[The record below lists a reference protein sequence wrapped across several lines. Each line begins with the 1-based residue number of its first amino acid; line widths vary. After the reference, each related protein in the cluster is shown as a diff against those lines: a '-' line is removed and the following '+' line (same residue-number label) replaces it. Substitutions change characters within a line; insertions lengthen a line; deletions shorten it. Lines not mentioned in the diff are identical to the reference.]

1 MAAPFLRDHP
11 DLRPFV
17 LPDVRLTGRN
27 IGAGSYGSVE
37 EVEIP
42 GAICAAKKIHDFF
55 QDRSQVSEVEIT
67 RVSEQFVVE
76 CRLMSTIR
84 HPRIVQFLGVFFFP
98 RSRLPALVLEKMLTS
113 LHEVLDPETEGREE
127 REDSENKPYIP
138 LALKCAILLDVG
150 QGLAFLH
157 SRTPPIIH
165 RDLSARNVLLT
176 TGMAA
181 KIADLGMAR
190 LIPSLRRAATM
201 TKAPGASIYMPPE
214 ARVNESRYDVTIDV
228 FSFGVLAIF
237 TLSQIFPDP
246 LPAAYMDE
254 ERMTMVGRTELQRR
268 GTYMQKIERQ
278 LREEHPL
285 ILMIQNCLNNLPR
298 QRPLIGRAIEFLSQ
312 ARGEIQDEEGDM
324 NRLELVQSLREKTH
338 LIQSKDEENRSF
350 SEQNR
355 SLGEQVRSFSE
366 QNRSLGEQVR
376 SFSEQNRSLGEQVR
390 SFSEQNRSLGE
401 QVCSFSEQN
410 RSFREQIC
418 SLETRNHD
426 KDAEMEQLRSQL
438 QVYRNR
444 GMNAMIMNNN
454 ILHI

>member
-1 MAAPFLRDHP
+1 MAARFLRDHP

-17 LPDVRLTGRN
+17 ISDVRLTGKI
-27 IGAGSYGSVE
+27 IGSGSYGSVE

-55 QDRSQVSEVEIT
+55 QDRSQVSEVEIA
-67 RVSEQFVVE
+67 RASEQFVVE

-84 HPRIVQFLGVFFFP
+84 HPRIVQFLGVCFFP
-98 RSRLPALVLEKMLTS
+98 RSRLPALVMQMMYTS

-138 LALKCAILLDVG
+138 LALKCSILCDVG

-157 SRTPPIIH
+157 SRNPPIIH

-190 LIPSLRRAATM
+190 IIPALRMAVIM

-214 ARVNESRYDVTIDV
+214 ALEDESRYDVTIDV
-228 FSFGVLAIF
+228 FSFGIISLF
-237 TLSQIFPDP
+237 TLSQMFPKP
-246 LPAAYMDE
+246 LPAMYMDE
-254 ERMTMVGRTELQRR
+254 ERMMIVGRTELQRR
-268 GTYMQKIERQ
+268 GSYMQKIERQ

-285 ILMIQNCLNNLPR
+285 ILMIQNCLKNLPR

-312 ARGEIQDEEGDM
+312 ARREIHDEMGDM
-324 NRLELVQSLREKTH
+324 NRLELVQSLREMTQ
-338 LIQSKDEENRSF
+338 LIQSKDEEIRSF

-355 SLGEQVRSFSE
+355 SLGG
-366 QNRSLGEQVR
+366 QNRSLGEQNR
-376 SFSEQNRSLGEQVR
+376 SFGEQNRFLGEQNRSLR
-390 SFSEQNRSLGE
+390 
-401 QVCSFSEQN
+401 EQN
-410 RSFREQIC
+410 RSFREQIR
-418 SLETRNHD
+418 SLNSRINSLGHQVTE
-426 KDAEMEQLRSQL
+426 KDAEMEQLRRQF
-438 QVYRNR
+438 QVGWRNE
-444 GMNAMIMNNN
+444 
-454 ILHI
+454 

>member
-1 MAAPFLRDHP
+1 MAVPFLRHHP

-27 IGAGSYGSVE
+27 IGSGSYGSVE

-42 GAICAAKKIHDFF
+42 GAICAAKKIHDIF
-55 QDRSQVSEVEIT
+55 QDRSQISEDEI
-67 RVSEQFVVE
+67 RRASEQFVVE
-76 CRLMSTIR
+76 CRVMSTIR
-84 HPRIVQFLGVFFFP
+84 HPRIVQFLGLCFFP
-98 RSRLPALVLEKMLTS
+98 RSLLPALVMEMLSTN
-113 LHEVLDPETEGREE
+113 LHEVLDPETEGQEE
-127 REDSENKPYIP
+127 RDDSENKPYIP
-138 LALKCAILLDVG
+138 LALKCSILSDVG

-190 LIPSLRRAATM
+190 LIPALRRAATM

-214 ARVNESRYDVTIDV
+214 ARENGSRYDVTIDV
-228 FSFGVLAIF
+228 FSFGVLAMF
-237 TLSQIFPDP
+237 TVSQVFPDP

-298 QRPLIGRAIEFLSQ
+298 QRPLIGRVIQFLSQ

-324 NRLELVQSLREKTH
+324 NKLELVQSLREKTQ

-350 SEQNR
+350 RQQNL
-355 SLGEQVRSFSE
+355 SY
-366 QNRSLGEQVR
+366 
-376 SFSEQNRSLGEQVR
+376 
-390 SFSEQNRSLGE
+390 
-401 QVCSFSEQN
+401 
-410 RSFREQIC
+410 REHIR
-418 SLETRNHD
+418 SLETQNHSLGQHVTE
-426 KDAEMEQLRSQL
+426 KDAELEQLRRQF
-438 QVYRNR
+438 QVYRNG
-444 GMNAMIMNNN
+444 GMNAILII
-454 ILHI
+454 ILHS

>member
-1 MAAPFLRDHP
+1 MTFGWNVESAHCNFTTETQKRGGSCLLQHHISRPFGHLKMAAPFLRDHP

-76 CRLMSTIR
+76 CRLTSTIR
-84 HPRIVQFLGVFFFP
+84 HPRIVQFLGVCFFP
-98 RSRLPALVLEKMLTS
+98 RSRLPALVLEKMFTS

-127 REDSENKPYIP
+127 HEDSENKPFIP

-157 SRTPPIIH
+157 SRTSPIIH

-181 KIADLGMAR
+181 KIADLGVAR
-190 LIPSLRRAATM
+190 LIPALRRAATM

-214 ARVNESRYDVTIDV
+214 ARENESRYDVTIDV

-237 TLSQIFPDP
+237 TLSQVFPDP

-254 ERMTMVGRTELQRR
+254 ERMMIVGRTELQRR

-285 ILMIQNCLNNLPR
+285 ILMIQNCLKNLPR

-312 ARGEIQDEEGDM
+312 ARGEIRDEEGDM
-324 NRLELVQSLREKTH
+324 NRLELVQSLREKTQ
-338 LIQSKDEENRSF
+338 LIQSKDEENRS
-350 SEQNR
+350 
-355 SLGEQVRSFSE
+355 LGQQVTE
-366 QNRSLGEQVR
+366 
-376 SFSEQNRSLGEQVR
+376 
-390 SFSEQNRSLGE
+390 
-401 QVCSFSEQN
+401 
-410 RSFREQIC
+410 
-418 SLETRNHD
+418 
-426 KDAEMEQLRSQL
+426 KDAEILQLQNSFQTQQGPLHAREETLSAWEESLQTRERALEGQQEEMEQLRRQL
-438 QVYRNR
+438 QV
-444 GMNAMIMNNN
+444 GMEE
-454 ILHI
+454 

>member
-1 MAAPFLRDHP
+1 MQFYDDWTQKRVDFVVCYNYNHFSRPLASLKMAAPFLRDHP

-55 QDRSQVSEVEIT
+55 QDRSQVSEDTIT
-67 RVSEQFVVE
+67 RASEQFVVE

-84 HPRIVQFLGVFFFP
+84 HPRIVQFLGLCFFP
-98 RSRLPALVLEKMLTS
+98 RSRLPALVMEMMSTN
-113 LHEVLDPETEGREE
+113 LHEVLDPETVGREE

-138 LALKCAILLDVG
+138 LALKYSILNDVG
-150 QGLAFLH
+150 QGLGFLH
-157 SRTPPIIH
+157 SRTPSIIH

-181 KIADLGMAR
+181 KIADLGVAR
-190 LIPSLRRAATM
+190 LIPALRRAVTM

-214 ARVNESRYDVTIDV
+214 ALEDESRYDVTIDV

-237 TLSQIFPDP
+237 TLSQTFPKP
-246 LPAAYMDE
+246 LSAAYMDE
-254 ERMTMVGRTELQRR
+254 ERMMIVGRTELQRR

-278 LREEHPL
+278 LREKHPL
-285 ILMIQNCLNNLPR
+285 ILMIQNCLKNLPR

-312 ARGEIQDEEGDM
+312 AKEEIQDEEGDM
-324 NRLELVQSLREKTH
+324 NRLELVQSLREKTQ

-355 SLGEQVRSFSE
+355 SLGEQ
-366 QNRSLGEQVR
+366 
-376 SFSEQNRSLGEQVR
+376 
-390 SFSEQNRSLGE
+390 
-401 QVCSFSEQN
+401 N
-410 RSFREQIC
+410 RSFREQIR
-418 SLETRNHD
+418 SLETRNHE

-438 QVYRNR
+438 QVYRNG